1 MRWATGAFMAVLS
14 LFCVITIGLAANQ
27 AGASATKEKLMNPA
41 TMTETAPDVFRAAFE
56 TSKGT
61 FVIEVTRAW
70 APQGADRF
78 YNLVKNG
85 YYNDCRFFRGAVG
98 FHGAIRDQ
106 RRSQTQCGLEPGT
119 DKDDPVKQSNKRGF
133 VTYAMGGPNTRT
145 TQLFIN
151 YEDRN
156 SALDKDGFSPFG
168 KVVEGMKVVDSLY
181 SGYGEGAP
189 DGNGPVPAARSDGR
203 ERIPGKELPE
213 TRLYQ
218 DGRDCRQG
226 TGGSQIGGP
235 LCCGGRNV
243 RVRSPLPPVPP
254 VRRPEHLLSPAHK
267 IDGDPPFRPA
277 SFQGEGENPLG
288 PLTQTIGFIASSED
302 LHPLAAA
309 IAKQYRVAV
318 IRVAV
323 THLYSV
329 LDE

>member
-85 YYNDCRFFRGAVG
+85 YYNDCRFFRVLSGFMAQFGISGDPKLNAVW
-98 FHGAIRDQ
+98 
-106 RRSQTQCGLEPGT
+106 SQARI
-119 DKDDPVKQSNKRGF
+119 KDDPVKQSNKRGF

-168 KVVEGMKVVDSLY
+168 KVIEGMKVVDSLY

-189 DGNGPVPAARSDGR
+189 DGNGPSQQRVQMEGNAYLAKSFPKLDFIKTAVIVAKEPAA
-203 ERIPGKELPE
+203 
-213 TRLYQ
+213 
-218 DGRDCRQG
+218 
-226 TGGSQIGGP
+226 
-235 LCCGGRNV
+235 
-243 RVRSPLPPVPP
+243 
-254 VRRPEHLLSPAHK
+254 
-267 IDGDPPFRPA
+267 
-277 SFQGEGENPLG
+277 
-288 PLTQTIGFIASSED
+288 
-302 LHPLAAA
+302 
-309 IAKQYRVAV
+309 AK
-318 IRVAV
+318 
-323 THLYSV
+323 
-329 LDE
+329 